1 MLFMPFALLTMW
13 VLGVLSLGAL
23 GGGVY
28 LVYAWSV
35 GAVVGTAYLVGGV
48 ALLLFALLGRP
59 LILLLC
65 GRPGADGPTPWR
77 RGAVQQLQRP
87 DGTLL
92 HVELYGAADA
102 PPLILTHGWGAD
114 STAWYYAK
122 RHLARQFRVIVWDL
136 RGVGRSSLPPR
147 RDFAIETMARDLEA
161 VLDLAGAQPVILVGH
176 SVGGMITLTL
186 SRLLGPRLAERV
198 AGLVLVHTTYTNPVR
213 TTMGARVLQ
222 ALQTPVL
229 TPLLYLMI
237 ALWPVVWLMN
247 WLSFL
252 NGTAHVHSAFTG
264 FAGQQTRAQ
273 LNYATLLAQWYSP
286 AVAARGLLAMF
297 RFDETATLAT
307 IDVPVLIVPADRD
320 PVLLPSAS
328 ARMHAGIAS
337 STLQPLTPA
346 RHMGFLE
353 QHAAFHT
360 LVETFSATVTPRE
373 PTPSV
378 LHARSTDA

>member
-1 MLFMPFALLTMW
+1 MFMPLALLSMW
-13 VLGVLSLGAL
+13 VLGVLSLSVL
-23 GGGVY
+23 GGGAY
-28 LVYAWSV
+28 LVYAWSI
-35 GAVVGTAYLVGGV
+35 GAVAGIGYLVGGV
-48 ALLLFALLGRP
+48 ALLLCALLGRP
-59 LILLLC
+59 LILLLF
-65 GRPGADGPTPWR
+65 GRAGADGPTPWR
-77 RGAVQQLQRP
+77 RGEVQHLERP

-136 RGVGRSSLPPR
+136 RGVGKSSMPPR
-147 RDFAIETMARDLEA
+147 RDFEMETMARDLEA

-198 AGLVLVHTTYTNPVR
+198 AGLILVHTTYTNPVR
-213 TTMGARVLQ
+213 TTIVAPVLR

-252 NGTAHVHSAFTG
+252 NGTAHVTSAFTG
-264 FAGQQTRAQ
+264 FAGQQTRGQ

-286 AVAARGLLAMF
+286 SVLARGLLAMF

-328 ARMHAGIAS
+328 ARIHAGIAS

-346 RHMGFLE
+346 GHMGFLE

-360 LVETFSATVTPRE
+360 LVETFSAMVTPRE
-373 PTPSV
+373 PPSSV